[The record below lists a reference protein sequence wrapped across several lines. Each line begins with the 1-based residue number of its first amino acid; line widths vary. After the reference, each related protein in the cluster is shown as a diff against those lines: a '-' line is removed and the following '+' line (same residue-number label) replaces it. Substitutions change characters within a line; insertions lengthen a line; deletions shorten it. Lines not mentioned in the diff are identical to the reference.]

1 MSIHFSCSYGIL
13 LAQEKETE
21 HLSCRISFAI
31 DWRQVEKK
39 LGKMKKARDKEK
51 ELEVASTDMKVFKQ
65 LSLEEKR
72 AVR

>member
-1 MSIHFSCSYGIL
+1 
-13 LAQEKETE
+13 
-21 HLSCRISFAI
+21 
-31 DWRQVEKK
+31 
-39 LGKMKKARDKEK
+39 MKKARDKEK

>member
-1 MSIHFSCSYGIL
+1 VSCSRFIQFCARRFARRGDRTDR
-13 LAQEKETE
+13 LAV
-21 HLSCRISFAI
+21 AI

-39 LGKMKKARDKEK
+39 LGKMKKASNKKE
-51 ELEVASTDMKVFKQ
+51 ELELAAVDMKTFKQ